1 DEQLAYWRERL
12 AGAPTALDLPADRPR
27 PAVPSFRG
35 ATESLALSPPVGS
48 ALLELAR
55 REDATPFMAVF
66 ALFAALLGRHARQQD
81 LLVGTPVANRQRPEV
96 EGLIGFFANTVV
108 LRADLSGDPTFRDR
122 LARAREA
129 ALGAQIHQDLP
140 FERLVEELQPE
151 RSLGST
157 PLFQVLLALQNAA
170 TAPVE
175 LPGLSLERLPASSGT
190 ARTDLA
196 LTPVLSGERL
206 LLAADYATDLFDPAT
221 VQRLLVRLATLAG
234 NAVSHP
240 DRRLSSLPILPAS
253 ERHQVLAEWND
264 WAPDD
269 ASPGEGR
276 PPEEALLHRRFEKQA
291 ALGPE
296 RIALA
301 WANERVTYGELNR
314 RANQLAYR
322 LRALGVVSDSVV
334 GIAMDRSPDLMAA
347 ILAVLKAGGAWLPL
361 DPEAPAERS
370 R

>member
-1 DEQLAYWRERL
+1 
-12 AGAPTALDLPADRPR
+12 
-27 PAVPSFRG
+27 
-35 ATESLALSPPVGS
+35 
-48 ALLELAR
+48 
-55 REDATPFMAVF
+55 
-66 ALFAALLGRHARQQD
+66 
-81 LLVGTPVANRQRPEV
+81 
-96 EGLIGFFANTVV
+96 
-108 LRADLSGDPTFRDR
+108 
-122 LARAREA
+122 
-129 ALGAQIHQDLP
+129 
-140 FERLVEELQPE
+140 LVEELQPE

-370 R
+370 RLMLADAGAVLVFGDERTADGLVAAGVPLLRPAAEEEALAALPGGDLAGGAEPENLAYVIYTSGSTGQPKGV